1 LYPYNLNK
9 NPFPSSPTPNL
20 KDVQVLGGKRH
31 QESRNSIL
39 TCIEDLVKQTETN
52 DSKEKF
58 RIITIIQDVGSG
70 KTHLT
75 LNIKISRTNE
85 KAIISYLDM
94 SQIYPK
100 NIPSIY
106 QSMIS
111 GFEPVYL
118 YNLKKELLYYIK
130 DLIKSDNKIAKKI
143 FKLGFFESI
152 SGRGIDNKI
161 LQILENRLQPDLG
174 YIDNILGNEDFSKN
188 DISTI
193 KTIIQNQFEN
203 NESITLMDMI
213 NRLSTLSKI
222 NLKLFNKISLYQFD
236 EFDNNEETLSFMKAL
251 INAHISNTI
260 LMLILTPSSYLK
272 IASENSSIY
281 DRLEKANYKIDLAG
295 SNTFEEISDIVLEY
309 IKFYNLNT
317 TITDGQRN
325 ELFSQIK
332 ILYEDFDFRN
342 IRSILNIMYSA
353 FEIASHKKMSIIS
366 EQILDETLRK
376 TYPGLKI
383 KGSLVDISI
392 SDYIKIKNR
401 IDASRDI
408 KKEIVT
414 SLRGLINY
422 LHQHNI
428 KCKYEYYLPL
438 EEAVNIIYKDHSG
451 STSQITM
458 LLNESTLTNMKSTVF
473 NNIETTVKDFN
484 YPKITTTNNDSIS
497 INLDRTKI
505 IDLLYVYDKINR
517 NLHTMAD
524 NNKIFLLAKSINLYY
539 IK

>member
-9 NPFPSSPTPNL
+9 NPFPSNPTPTL
-20 KDVQVLGGKRH
+20 EDAHILGGKRH
-31 QESRNSIL
+31 QESRNSVL
-39 TCIEDLVKQTETN
+39 SCIKDLVKQSETS
-52 DSKEKF
+52 DPSEKF
-58 RIITIIQDVGSG
+58 RIITVIQDVGSG

-75 LNIKISRTNE
+75 LNIKISGIKE

-106 QSMIS
+106 QAMIR
-111 GFEPVYL
+111 GFESEYL
-118 YNLKKELLYYIK
+118 YTLKKELLYYLK
-130 DLIKSDNKIAKKI
+130 DRIKSDNKIAKKI
-143 FKLGFFESI
+143 FRLGFFESL
-152 SGRGIDNKI
+152 SGKGIDNKI
-161 LQILENRLQPDLG
+161 LQILENKLEPNLR
-174 YIDNILGNEDFSKN
+174 YIDNILGDEDFSKN
-188 DISTI
+188 DISII
-193 KTIIQNQFEN
+193 KTIIENQFEN
-203 NESITLMDMI
+203 NESVTLMDMI

-236 EFDNNEETLSFMKAL
+236 EFNNNEETLSFMKAI
-251 INAHISNTI
+251 INAHIPNTI

-272 IASENSSIY
+272 IASEDSSVY

-295 SNTFEEISDIVLEY
+295 SNSFEEISDIVLEY
-309 IKFYNLNT
+309 INFYNLPT
-317 TITDGQRN
+317 TITNDQRK

-342 IRSILNIMYSA
+342 LRSILNIMYSA
-353 FEIASHKKMSIIS
+353 FETASNKKMSIIS

-392 SDYIKIKNR
+392 SDYIKIKNH
-401 IDASRDI
+401 IDSTNDI
-408 KKEIVT
+408 KKEIVN
-414 SLRGLINY
+414 SLRELINY
-422 LHQHNI
+422 LHRHNI

-438 EEAVNIIYKDHSG
+438 EEEAVNIIYKDHSG

-458 LLNESTLTNMKSTVF
+458 LLNESTLPNMRSTVV
-473 NNIETTVKDFN
+473 NNIGTTVKDVN
-484 YPKITTTNNDSIS
+484 YPKVTTTKNDSLS
-497 INLDRTKI
+497 INLDRSKI
-505 IDLLYVYDKINR
+505 IDLLYIYDKINR

-524 NNKIFLLAKSINLYY
+524 NNKIFLLAKSINLY
-539 IK
+539 

>member
-1 LYPYNLNK
+1 M
-9 NPFPSSPTPNL
+9 
-20 KDVQVLGGKRH
+20 
-31 QESRNSIL
+31 
-39 TCIEDLVKQTETN
+39 
-52 DSKEKF
+52 
-58 RIITIIQDVGSG
+58 
-70 KTHLT
+70 
-75 LNIKISRTNE
+75 
-85 KAIISYLDM
+85 A
-94 SQIYPK
+94 QIYPK

-111 GFEPVYL
+111 GFEPEYL

-174 YIDNILGNEDFSKN
+174 YIDNILGDEDFSKN

-236 EFDNNEETLSFMKAL
+236 EFDNNAETLSFMKAL

-295 SNTFEEISDIVLEY
+295 SNSFEEISDIVLEY
-309 IKFYNLNT
+309 IKFSNLNT

-353 FEIASHKKMSIIS
+353 FEIASNKKMSIIS

-408 KKEIVT
+408 KKEIIT

-428 KCKYEYYLPL
+428 KCKYEYYLPS

-484 YPKITTTNNDSIS
+484 YPKIKTTNNDSIS

-505 IDLLYVYDKINR
+505 IDLLYVYDKLNR

-524 NNKIFLLAKSINLYY
+524 NNKIFLLAKSINLY
-539 IK
+539 

>member
-1 LYPYNLNK
+1 MYPYNLNK

-20 KDVQVLGGKRH
+20 EDAQLLGGKRH

-39 TCIEDLVKQTETN
+39 TCIEDVVKQRETSN
-52 DSKEKF
+52 SKEKF
-58 RIITIIQDVGSG
+58 RIITVIQDVGSG

-75 LNIKISRTNE
+75 LNIKISGTNE

-111 GFEPVYL
+111 GFEPEYL

-130 DLIKSDNKIAKKI
+130 DQIKSNNKIAKKI
-143 FKLGFFESI
+143 FKLGFFESLT
-152 SGRGIDNKI
+152 GRGIDNKI

-174 YIDNILGNEDFSKN
+174 YIDTILNEEDFSKN

-193 KTIIQNQFEN
+193 KTIIENQFEN

-236 EFDNNEETLSFMKAL
+236 EFDNNEETLSFMKAI

-295 SNTFEEISDIVLEY
+295 SNSFEEISDIVLEY
-309 IKFYNLNT
+309 IKFYNFNT
-317 TITDGQRN
+317 TITDDQKN

-353 FEIASHKKMSIIS
+353 FEIASNKKMSIIN

-401 IDASRDI
+401 IDSSRDI
-408 KKEIVT
+408 KKEIVN
-414 SLRGLINY
+414 SLRELINY
-422 LHQHNI
+422 LHKHNI
-428 KCKYEYYLPL
+428 KCKYESYLPL
-438 EEAVNIIYKDHSG
+438 EEEAVNIIYKDHRG

-458 LLNESTLTNMKSTVF
+458 LLNESTLTKMQRTVLNNM
-473 NNIETTVKDFN
+473 ETKVNDYN
-484 YPKITTTNNDSIS
+484 YPKITTTINDSIS

-517 NLHTMAD
+517 NIHTMAD
-524 NNKIFLLAKSINLYY
+524 NNKILLLAKSINLH
-539 IK
+539 

>member
-1 LYPYNLNK
+1 M
-9 NPFPSSPTPNL
+9 
-20 KDVQVLGGKRH
+20 
-31 QESRNSIL
+31 
-39 TCIEDLVKQTETN
+39 
-52 DSKEKF
+52 
-58 RIITIIQDVGSG
+58 
-70 KTHLT
+70 
-75 LNIKISRTNE
+75 
-85 KAIISYLDM
+85 A
-94 SQIYPK
+94 QIYPK

-111 GFEPVYL
+111 GFEPEYL

-174 YIDNILGNEDFSKN
+174 YIDNILGDEDFSKN

-236 EFDNNEETLSFMKAL
+236 EFDNNAETLSFMKAL

-295 SNTFEEISDIVLEY
+295 SNSFEEISDIVLEY
-309 IKFYNLNT
+309 IKFSNLNT

-353 FEIASHKKMSIIS
+353 FEIASNKKMSIIS

-428 KCKYEYYLPL
+428 KCKYEYYLPS

-484 YPKITTTNNDSIS
+484 YPKIKTTNNDSIS

-505 IDLLYVYDKINR
+505 IDLLYVYDKLNR

-524 NNKIFLLAKSINLYY
+524 NNKIFLLAKSINLY
-539 IK
+539 

>member
-1 LYPYNLNK
+1 
-9 NPFPSSPTPNL
+9 
-20 KDVQVLGGKRH
+20 
-31 QESRNSIL
+31 
-39 TCIEDLVKQTETN
+39 
-52 DSKEKF
+52 
-58 RIITIIQDVGSG
+58 
-70 KTHLT
+70 
-75 LNIKISRTNE
+75 
-85 KAIISYLDM
+85 
-94 SQIYPK
+94 
-100 NIPSIY
+100 
-106 QSMIS
+106 MIS
-111 GFEPVYL
+111 GFEPEYL

-174 YIDNILGNEDFSKN
+174 YIDNILGDEDFSKN

-295 SNTFEEISDIVLEY
+295 SNSFEEISDIVLEY

-353 FEIASHKKMSIIS
+353 FEIASNKKMSIIS

-484 YPKITTTNNDSIS
+484 YPKITTTNNNSIS

-524 NNKIFLLAKSINLYY
+524 NNKIFLLAKSINLY
-539 IK
+539 

>member
-1 LYPYNLNK
+1 MYPYNLNK

-20 KDVQVLGGKRH
+20 EDAQLLGGKRH

-39 TCIEDLVKQTETN
+39 TCIEDVVKQRETSN
-52 DSKEKF
+52 SKEKF
-58 RIITIIQDVGSG
+58 RIITVIQDVGSG

-75 LNIKISRTNE
+75 LNIKISGTNE

-111 GFEPVYL
+111 GFEPEYL

-130 DLIKSDNKIAKKI
+130 DQIKSNNKIAKKI
-143 FKLGFFESI
+143 FKLGFFESLT
-152 SGRGIDNKI
+152 GRGIDNKI

-174 YIDNILGNEDFSKN
+174 YIDTILNAEDFSKN

-193 KTIIQNQFEN
+193 KIIIQNQFEN

-236 EFDNNEETLSFMKAL
+236 EFDNNEETLSFMKAI

-295 SNTFEEISDIVLEY
+295 SNSFEEISDIVLEY
-309 IKFYNLNT
+309 IKFYNFNT
-317 TITDGQRN
+317 TITDDQKN

-353 FEIASHKKMSIIS
+353 FEIASNKKMSIIN

-401 IDASRDI
+401 IDSSRDI
-408 KKEIVT
+408 KKEIVN
-414 SLRGLINY
+414 SLSELINY
-422 LHQHNI
+422 LHKHNI
-428 KCKYEYYLPL
+428 KCKYESYLPL
-438 EEAVNIIYKDHSG
+438 EEEAVNIIYKDDRG

-458 LLNESTLTNMKSTVF
+458 LLNESTLTKMQRTVLNNM
-473 NNIETTVKDFN
+473 ETKVNDYN
-484 YPKITTTNNDSIS
+484 YPKITTTMNDSIS

-517 NLHTMAD
+517 NIHTMAD
-524 NNKIFLLAKSINLYY
+524 NNKILLLAKSINLH
-539 IK
+539 

>member
-1 LYPYNLNK
+1 
-9 NPFPSSPTPNL
+9 
-20 KDVQVLGGKRH
+20 
-31 QESRNSIL
+31 
-39 TCIEDLVKQTETN
+39 
-52 DSKEKF
+52 
-58 RIITIIQDVGSG
+58 
-70 KTHLT
+70 
-75 LNIKISRTNE
+75 
-85 KAIISYLDM
+85 M

-111 GFEPVYL
+111 GFEPEYL

-174 YIDNILGNEDFSKN
+174 YIDNILGDEDFSKN

-295 SNTFEEISDIVLEY
+295 SNSFEEISDIVLEY

-353 FEIASHKKMSIIS
+353 FEIASNKKMSIIS

-524 NNKIFLLAKSINLYY
+524 NNKIFLLAKSINLY
-539 IK
+539 

>member
-20 KDVQVLGGKRH
+20 EDAQLLGGKRH

-39 TCIEDLVKQTETN
+39 TCIEDVVKQRETSN
-52 DSKEKF
+52 SKEKF
-58 RIITIIQDVGSG
+58 RIITVIQDVGSG

-75 LNIKISRTNE
+75 LNIKISGTNE

-111 GFEPVYL
+111 GFEPEYL

-130 DLIKSDNKIAKKI
+130 DQIKSNNKIAKKI
-143 FKLGFFESI
+143 FKLGFFESLT
-152 SGRGIDNKI
+152 GRGIDNKI

-174 YIDNILGNEDFSKN
+174 YIDTILNEEDFSKN

-236 EFDNNEETLSFMKAL
+236 EFDNNEETLSFMKAI

-295 SNTFEEISDIVLEY
+295 SNSFEEISDIVLEY
-309 IKFYNLNT
+309 IKFYNFNT
-317 TITDGQRN
+317 TITDDQKN

-353 FEIASHKKMSIIS
+353 FEIASNKKMSIIN

-401 IDASRDI
+401 IDSSKDI
-408 KKEIVT
+408 KKEIVN
-414 SLRGLINY
+414 SLSELINY
-422 LHQHNI
+422 LHKHNI
-428 KCKYEYYLPL
+428 KCKYESYLPL
-438 EEAVNIIYKDHSG
+438 EEEAVNIIYKDHRG

-458 LLNESTLTNMKSTVF
+458 LLNESTLTKMQRTVLNNM
-473 NNIETTVKDFN
+473 ETKVNDYN
-484 YPKITTTNNDSIS
+484 YPKITTTMNDSIS

-517 NLHTMAD
+517 NIHTMAD
-524 NNKIFLLAKSINLYY
+524 NNKILLLAKSINLH
-539 IK
+539 

>member
-20 KDVQVLGGKRH
+20 EDAQLLGGKRH
-31 QESRNSIL
+31 QEARNSIL
-39 TCIEDLVKQTETN
+39 TCIEDVVKQRETSN
-52 DSKEKF
+52 SKEKF
-58 RIITIIQDVGSG
+58 RIITVIQDVGSG

-75 LNIKISRTNE
+75 LNIKISGTNE

-111 GFEPVYL
+111 GFEPEYL

-130 DLIKSDNKIAKKI
+130 DQIKSNNKIAKKI
-143 FKLGFFESI
+143 FKLGFFESLT
-152 SGRGIDNKI
+152 GRGIDNKI

-174 YIDNILGNEDFSKN
+174 YIDTILNEEDFSKN

-236 EFDNNEETLSFMKAL
+236 EFDNNEETLSFMKAI

-295 SNTFEEISDIVLEY
+295 SNSFEEISDIVLEY
-309 IKFYNLNT
+309 IKFYNFNT
-317 TITDGQRN
+317 TITDDQKN

-353 FEIASHKKMSIIS
+353 FEIASNKKMSIIN

-401 IDASRDI
+401 IDSSRDI
-408 KKEIVT
+408 KKEIVN
-414 SLRGLINY
+414 SLSELINY
-422 LHQHNI
+422 LHKHNI
-428 KCKYEYYLPL
+428 KCKYESYLPL
-438 EEAVNIIYKDHSG
+438 EEEAVNIIYKDHRG

-458 LLNESTLTNMKSTVF
+458 LLNESTLTKMQRTVLNNM
-473 NNIETTVKDFN
+473 ETKVNDYN
-484 YPKITTTNNDSIS
+484 YPKITTTMNDSIS

-517 NLHTMAD
+517 NIHTMAD
-524 NNKIFLLAKSINLYY
+524 NNKILLLAKSINLH
-539 IK
+539 

>member
-20 KDVQVLGGKRH
+20 EDAQILGGKRH

-52 DSKEKF
+52 DSREKF
-58 RIITIIQDVGSG
+58 RIITVIQDVGSG

-75 LNIKISRTNE
+75 LNIKISGTNE

-111 GFEPVYL
+111 GFEPEYL

-130 DLIKSDNKIAKKI
+130 DRIKSDNKIAKKI
-143 FKLGFFESI
+143 FKLGFFESL

-174 YIDNILGNEDFSKN
+174 YIDNILGEEEFSKN

-203 NESITLMDMI
+203 NDSITLMDMI

-236 EFDNNEETLSFMKAL
+236 EFDNNEETLSFMKAI
-251 INAHISNTI
+251 INAHISDTI

-295 SNTFEEISDIVLEY
+295 SNSFEEISDIVLEY
-309 IKFYNLNT
+309 IKFSNLNT

-325 ELFSQIK
+325 ELLSQIK

-353 FEIASHKKMSIIS
+353 FEIASNKKC
-366 EQILDETLRK
+366 
-376 TYPGLKI
+376 P
-383 KGSLVDISI
+383 
-392 SDYIKIKNR
+392 
-401 IDASRDI
+401 
-408 KKEIVT
+408 
-414 SLRGLINY
+414 
-422 LHQHNI
+422 
-428 KCKYEYYLPL
+428 
-438 EEAVNIIYKDHSG
+438 
-451 STSQITM
+451 
-458 LLNESTLTNMKSTVF
+458 
-473 NNIETTVKDFN
+473 
-484 YPKITTTNNDSIS
+484 
-497 INLDRTKI
+497 
-505 IDLLYVYDKINR
+505 
-517 NLHTMAD
+517 
-524 NNKIFLLAKSINLYY
+524 
-539 IK
+539 

>member
-20 KDVQVLGGKRH
+20 EDAQLLGGKRH

-39 TCIEDLVKQTETN
+39 TCIEDVVKQRETSN
-52 DSKEKF
+52 SKEKF
-58 RIITIIQDVGSG
+58 RIITVIQDVGSG

-75 LNIKISRTNE
+75 LNIKISGTNE

-111 GFEPVYL
+111 GFEPEYL

-130 DLIKSDNKIAKKI
+130 DQIKSNNKIAKKI
-143 FKLGFFESI
+143 FKLGFFESLT
-152 SGRGIDNKI
+152 GRGIDNKI

-174 YIDNILGNEDFSKN
+174 YIDTILNEEDFSKN

-193 KTIIQNQFEN
+193 KTIIENQFEN

-236 EFDNNEETLSFMKAL
+236 EFDNNEETLSFMKAI

-295 SNTFEEISDIVLEY
+295 SNSFEEISDIVLEY
-309 IKFYNLNT
+309 IKFYNFNT
-317 TITDGQRN
+317 TITDDQKH

-353 FEIASHKKMSIIS
+353 FEIASNKKMSIIN

-401 IDASRDI
+401 IDSTRDI
-408 KKEIVT
+408 KKEIVN
-414 SLRGLINY
+414 SLSELINY
-422 LHQHNI
+422 LHKHNI
-428 KCKYEYYLPL
+428 KCKYESYLPL
-438 EEAVNIIYKDHSG
+438 EEEAVNIIYKDHRG

-458 LLNESTLTNMKSTVF
+458 LLNESTLTKMQRTVLNNM
-473 NNIETTVKDFN
+473 ETKVNDYN
-484 YPKITTTNNDSIS
+484 YPKITTTINDSIS

-517 NLHTMAD
+517 NIHTMAD
-524 NNKIFLLAKSINLYY
+524 NNKILLLAKSINLH
-539 IK
+539 

>member
-20 KDVQVLGGKRH
+20 EDAQILGGKRH

-52 DSKEKF
+52 DSREKF
-58 RIITIIQDVGSG
+58 RIITVIQDVGSG

-75 LNIKISRTNE
+75 LNIKISGTNE

-111 GFEPVYL
+111 GFEPEYL

-130 DLIKSDNKIAKKI
+130 DRIKSDNKIAKKI
-143 FKLGFFESI
+143 FKLGFFESL

-174 YIDNILGNEDFSKN
+174 YIDNILGEEEFSKN

-203 NESITLMDMI
+203 NDSITLMDMI

-295 SNTFEEISDIVLEY
+295 SNSFEEISDIVLEY
-309 IKFYNLNT
+309 IKFYNLST

-325 ELFSQIK
+325 ELLSQIK

-353 FEIASHKKMSIIS
+353 FEIASNKKMSIIS

-401 IDASRDI
+401 IDTSRDI
-408 KKEIVT
+408 KKDIVN
-414 SLRGLINY
+414 SLRELINY

-438 EEAVNIIYKDHSG
+438 EEAVKIIYKDHSG

-458 LLNESTLTNMKSTVF
+458 VLNESTLTNMESTVI
-473 NNIETTVKDFN
+473 NNIERTVKDFN
-484 YPKITTTNNDSIS
+484 YPKITTTNNESIS

-505 IDLLYVYDKINR
+505 IDLLYIYDKINR
-517 NLHTMAD
+517 NLHTQAD
-524 NNKIFLLAKSINLYY
+524 NNKIFLLAKSINLY
-539 IK
+539 